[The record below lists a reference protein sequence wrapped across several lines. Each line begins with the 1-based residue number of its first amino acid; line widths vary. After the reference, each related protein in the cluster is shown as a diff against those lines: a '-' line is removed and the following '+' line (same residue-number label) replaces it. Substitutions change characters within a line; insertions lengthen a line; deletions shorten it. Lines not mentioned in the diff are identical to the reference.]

1 METVVTKRLPADKAA
16 ATPDTHDL
24 PVLAAEQA
32 APIITPWESLLESG
46 VQPALILGAERRS
59 NGGR

>member
-1 METVVTKRLPADKAA
+1 METVVTKRLPAGMAA

-24 PVLAAEQA
+24 PVLAIEQA
-32 APIITPWESLLESG
+32 APVITPWESLLENG

-59 NGGR
+59 GGDR